1 MIIYEFVIAV
11 YIDEKDTEKLK
22 DLCVNNDLEFEDD
35 LANFHKDSDW
45 QENYRKET
53 GFSGMI
59 KRCYLTLRTIDK
71 KGIDKLFD
79 IIETADFD
87 MMINMEI
94 S

>member
-1 MIIYEFVIAV
+1 MIMYKFLIAV
-11 YIDEKDTEKLK
+11 YIDENDTEKLK
-22 DLCVNNDLEFEDD
+22 DLCANNYLEFEDD
-35 LANFHKDSDW
+35 LAKFHKDSDW
-45 QENYRKET
+45 QEHYRKET

-71 KGIDKLFD
+71 NGIEHLFD

>member
-1 MIIYEFVIAV
+1 MIMYKFVIAV

-22 DLCVNNDLEFEDD
+22 DLCVNNYLEFEDD
-35 LANFHKDSDW
+35 LAKFHKDSDW
-45 QENYRKET
+45 QEHYRKET

-59 KRCYLTLRTIDK
+59 KCCYLTLRTIDK

>member
-1 MIIYEFVIAV
+1 
-11 YIDEKDTEKLK
+11 
-22 DLCVNNDLEFEDD
+22 
-35 LANFHKDSDW
+35 
-45 QENYRKET
+45 
-53 GFSGMI
+53 MI